1 MPEAEGMAQ
10 NRAGEECEL
19 CRAKGTVQFHV
30 DEGIQLLELQ
40 EMSYRILRAKSI
52 PPSAQ
57 REAGAGSSLQAVKGK
72 LEGIPNEG
80 RNHSEWLR
88 KLAFTKRTENGQKQI
103 EMQARPKGQ
112 IPFNSPNTDI
122 MWATKQQVLV
132 QTSPSCFLH
141 TSLSW
146 WQRRL
151 QAASTAPDGATQAA
165 ATPTPSSSL
174 NAAPVVP
181 LPPQGSGLPT
191 ASQPAHCTTSQ
202 TSQEPPEGQLCSQQ
216 LPAFARRRHT
226 HTLVLT
232 DSKSQEFYL

>member
-80 RNHSEWLR
+80 RNHSE
-88 KLAFTKRTENGQKQI
+88 
-103 EMQARPKGQ
+103 
-112 IPFNSPNTDI
+112 
-122 MWATKQQVLV
+122 
-132 QTSPSCFLH
+132 
-141 TSLSW
+141 
-146 WQRRL
+146 
-151 QAASTAPDGATQAA
+151 
-165 ATPTPSSSL
+165 
-174 NAAPVVP
+174 
-181 LPPQGSGLPT
+181 
-191 ASQPAHCTTSQ
+191 
-202 TSQEPPEGQLCSQQ
+202 
-216 LPAFARRRHT
+216 
-226 HTLVLT
+226 
-232 DSKSQEFYL
+232 